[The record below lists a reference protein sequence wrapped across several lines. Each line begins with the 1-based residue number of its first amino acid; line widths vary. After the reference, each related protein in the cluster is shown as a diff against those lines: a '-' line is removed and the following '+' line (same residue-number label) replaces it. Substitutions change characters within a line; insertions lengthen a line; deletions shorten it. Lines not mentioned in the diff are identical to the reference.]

1 LFFPR
6 YDYKF
11 KLAGRISN
19 LTREWITMRLILYF
33 LCILPLTFICG
44 CLILEEE
51 KSVDVDITPE
61 ALITKMEAAVDPK
74 GKCKQASSYILR
86 QERITE
92 GDSSVDKYE
101 VASLF
106 NREPYFFKTII
117 YKNQKPISITLFDGD
132 NAWSIDPDSGSSI
145 LLSGAQL
152 DMIRSLAK
160 IGNPAYSYMDIF
172 SSFEVSEVLSD
183 MIEYYKLTCFHSYK
197 DLTPMLVFIDSSTF
211 LIRKITFKMTSGR
224 RTLVDYSSFI
234 NRYEA
239 YDDIMMPQITTVLA
253 NGVKYQYKITEFKL
267 NVEFPP
273 DTFKLPVPWYDRK
286 VHKELEAARKA
297 AVKSEQTETMAKK
310 VNGK

>member
-1 LFFPR
+1 
-6 YDYKF
+6 
-11 KLAGRISN
+11 
-19 LTREWITMRLILYF
+19 MRLISYF
-33 LCILPLTFICG
+33 FCILPLALICG
-44 CLILEEE
+44 CAMFED
-51 KSVDVDITPE
+51 KKTVSADITPE
-61 ALITKMEAAVDPK
+61 TLIARMEAAVDPK

-92 GDSSVDKYE
+92 GDASVDQYE

-106 NREPYFFKTII
+106 NREPYYFKTVI
-117 YKNQKPISITLFDGD
+117 YKNRKPISITLFDGD

-145 LLSGAQL
+145 LLSGTQL

-160 IGNPAYSYMDIF
+160 IGNPAYSYTDIF
-172 SSFEVSEVLSD
+172 SGFEVNEVLSD

-197 DLTPMLVFIDSSTF
+197 DLTPMLVFIDRSTF

-234 NRYEA
+234 NRYET
-239 YDDIMMPQITTVLA
+239 YDDVMMPQITTVLA

-286 VHKELEAARKA
+286 ARKELEAARKA
-297 AVKSEQTETMAKK
+297 AVKPEQAEQTPEE
-310 VNGK
+310 